1 MLFEILSLGIDL
13 GGSHVS
19 CVVINELGHIIDKN
33 NVSIIR
39 NNDSKGN
46 GTGNENSIENILRLI
61 ASSAKELLEK
71 YPTCKSVGIGIPGNV
86 DPTTGSTRYLP
97 NYGWLSPVSIGTYLE
112 TELGCT
118 VRMRNDGRC
127 AAIAESKFG
136 IGRSSKVFAML
147 TLGTGTVHSYIEA
160 EVCSTLC

>member
-19 CVVINELGHIIDKN
+19 CVVINEQGHIIDKN
-33 NVSIIR
+33 NTPVRRS
-39 NNDSKGN
+39 NDGS
-46 GTGNENSIENILRLI
+46 EISIENILRLI
-61 ASSAKELLEK
+61 TSSAKELIDK
-71 YPTCKSVGIGIPGNV
+71 YPACKSVGIGIPGNV

-97 NYGWLSPVSIGTYLE
+97 NYGWLAPVSIGAYLE

-127 AAIAESKFG
+127 AAIAESNFG
-136 IGRSSKVFAML
+136 VGRSSKVFAML
-147 TLGTGTVHSYIEA
+147 TLGTGKVHSCIET
-160 EVCSTLC
+160 EVLPALC